1 MRYLHREFSH
11 LPAQAIHAKCGGIL
25 LRNFGHDPEK
35 KLPSRERWPQEAI
48 DEFSRLVRP
57 TTTGE
62 VTSLHAKIMRMEPGK
77 IIQLRLIDCVTN
89 DFVDGININQAMI
102 KS

>member
-1 MRYLHREFSH
+1 MNEYNVYFIDYGSTGVVNVANMRYLHHEFSH

-57 TTTGE
+57 TTTGMY
-62 VTSLHAKIMRMEPGK
+62 VY
-77 IIQLRLIDCVTN
+77 N
-89 DFVDGININQAMI
+89 FFF
-102 KS
+102 